1 MVEKYLTL
9 RQTFF
14 PAGSSGLEEDQEQ
27 LSRALRAP
35 RRRFIS
41 TEAHKKKKAN
51 KPWHRIFFFLPF
63 LTSIFFPFRVTP
75 VQIKDGAARGR
86 ISPSVWPPS
95 PPLHCREA
103 SCGSGA
109 AVGVETLGFPFPIS
123 WGSQSH
129 FLLFSQTKAF

>member
-14 PAGSSGLEEDQEQ
+14 PAGSSSLEEDQEQ

-41 TEAHKKKKAN
+41 TEAHKKKSQQTLAQNLLLSAFSHKY
-51 KPWHRIFFFLPF
+51 FLPV
-63 LTSIFFPFRVTP
+63 RVTR

-86 ISPSVWPPS
+86 ISPPVWPPS
-95 PPLHCREA
+95 PLLRCREA
-103 SCGSGA
+103 SCGSSA

>member
-14 PAGSSGLEEDQEQ
+14 PAGSSSLEEDQEQ

-41 TEAHKKKKAN
+41 TEAHNKKKSQQTLAQNLLPSAFSYKY
-51 KPWHRIFFFLPF
+51 FLPV
-63 LTSIFFPFRVTP
+63 RVTP
-75 VQIKDGAARGR
+75 VQLKDGAARGR

-95 PPLHCREA
+95 PLLRCREA
-103 SCGSGA
+103 SCGSSA